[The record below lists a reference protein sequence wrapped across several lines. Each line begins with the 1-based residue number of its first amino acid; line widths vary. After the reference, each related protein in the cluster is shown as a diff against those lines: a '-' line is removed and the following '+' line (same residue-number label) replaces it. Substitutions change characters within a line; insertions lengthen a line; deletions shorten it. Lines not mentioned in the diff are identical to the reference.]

1 MFSNLPQIIQEYLNT
16 INDPKQAMST
26 RYNYYMMLVNIVTEI
41 NPAIEKYKKQL
52 DKQRV

>member
-1 MFSNLPQIIQEYLNT
+1 MFSNLPLIIQEYINT
-16 INDPKQAMST
+16 LNDPNQAMSA
-26 RYNYYMMLVNIVTEI
+26 RYNYYMMLSNIVTEI